1 MLDLESGRAT
11 VFFMTQHTTESSSL
25 FGTEIAPQ
33 FKSVK
38 NEKELRGWLSRAYFS
53 PKHNGEVYY
62 NADVTPDNVLEY
74 ITLKP
79 RLFPQTPS
87 AIASLWKILPSLQE
101 DLGKVFAKDDFEEK
115 RLKEEKLERLRLENL
130 AKSEVVETLEEEEE

>member
-38 NEKELRGWLSRAYFS
+38 NEKELRGWLSRISLVSARIS
-53 PKHNGEVYY
+53 IWAIN
-62 NADVTPDNVLEY
+62 
-74 ITLKP
+74 
-79 RLFPQTPS
+79 RLLDPHRKS
-87 AIASLWKILPSLQE
+87 A
-101 DLGKVFAKDDFEEK
+101 
-115 RLKEEKLERLRLENL
+115 
-130 AKSEVVETLEEEEE
+130 